1 MVIVYIIERKLFMQ
15 HIVRN
20 VCVESVST
28 ATTES
33 NLNKKTKKTAIICIR
48 KHKIISRNLHST
60 NTDQC
65 IRRSWETIP
74 YLEE

>member
-1 MVIVYIIERKLFMQ
+1 MVIVYIIERKRFMQ
-15 HIVRN
+15 HIVRK

-33 NLNKKTKKTAIICIR
+33 NLNQKAKKTAIICIR
-48 KHKIISRNLHST
+48 KYKTISRNLHST

-65 IRRSWETIP
+65 IRRS
-74 YLEE
+74 